1 MKAAYDELPG
11 ISVSSLRASGEIRP
25 EMKTA
30 TVWFGEAGFTVGL
43 WLMRFPNGGSWSYFV
58 CPCGQRCQ
66 KLRLFE
72 GGLACRHC
80 LRARGLLPRV
90 QLIPTEQRAA
100 YHAPRILA
108 RLNSDKPAR
117 LRPRKGRR
125 LDRRPL
131 LEAKLRRSLIV
142 AKQFALD
149 EHGKVLSKMLDGK

>member
-11 ISVSSLRASGEIRP
+11 ISVSRLRASGEIRP

-80 LRARGLLPRV
+80 FRARGLRPRV
-90 QLIPTEQRAA
+90 QLIATPKRAA
-100 YHAPRILA
+100 YLA
-108 RLNSDKPAR
+108 ARRLERLNSSSPAR
-117 LRPRKGRR
+117 LHARKGRV
-125 LDRRPL
+125 LDRRINI
-131 LEAKLRRSLIV
+131 EHALRRSIIV
-142 AKQFALD
+142 ARRHRVAGAMKA
-149 EHGKVLSKMLDGK
+149 GI

>member
-1 MKAAYDELPG
+1 MADALPEWRFLELFRLPLWPAMPE
-11 ISVSSLRASGEIRP
+11 IASVRG
-25 EMKTA
+25 
-30 TVWFGEAGFTVGL
+30 
-43 WLMRFPNGGSWSYFV
+43 WS
-58 CPCGQRCQ
+58 
-66 KLRLFE
+66 
-72 GGLACRHC
+72 ACRHC

-125 LDRRPL
+125 LDRRSL

-149 EHGKVLSKMLDGK
+149 EHEKVLSKMLDGK